1 MDQKEHI
8 ELLIKNSKEQ
18 TDRAGKIQ
26 TAYRLYCEEK
36 SDSSFSKLITLLDA
50 YCLSWVRKELW
61 KTDCYTEE
69 NEHSILQESRLAVWN
84 YISKD
89 CRDNILRETFAYY
102 AFGIYKNKTLDVI
115 RKISRKRAKWGEDES
130 LDKTIGENEKTLGDS
145 LPSKEFDGE
154 KNQEVRKMYEMLFHT
169 YCMTFMGST
178 TFPPRS
184 LALFYAR
191 VLPHLLHINHNID
204 TIPDTKATSAKW
216 AFEKMGDSTVD
227 QLKENSE
234 KLLQREV
241 SKDLIWCE
249 EFVNQLEKTIDI
261 ESRKVILRDV
271 IYTSVYDKGK
281 IEDWADYMHKAT
293 TKAAINFV
301 LNNHELLSLV
311 KEYVSQKDILYRFVE
326 GGERR

>member
-1 MDQKEHI
+1 MEQKEHI
-8 ELLIKNSKEQ
+8 ELLIKKSKEQ
-18 TDRAGKIQ
+18 SDRAGKIQ

-36 SDSSFSKLITLLDA
+36 SDTSFSKMITLLDA
-50 YCLSWVRKELW
+50 YCLPWVRKELW

-69 NEHSILQESRLAVWN
+69 NEHSVLQESRLAVWN

-89 CRDNILRETFAYY
+89 CRNNIERETFAYY

-115 RKISRKRAKWGEDES
+115 RKISKKRAKWGEDKS
-130 LDKTIGENEKTLGDS
+130 LDEPIGDNEKTLGDS
-145 LPSKEFDGE
+145 LPSREYDSE
-154 KNQEVRKMYEMLFHT
+154 KNKEVRKMYEMLFHT
-169 YCMTFMGST
+169 YCMTFMSST

-216 AFEKMGDSTVD
+216 AFEKMGDSTVN
-227 QLKENSE
+227 QLKVNSE
-234 KLLQREV
+234 EFLKREV

-249 EFVNQLEKTIDI
+249 EFVNQLQKTIDI
-261 ESRKVILRDV
+261 ESRKVRLKNV
-271 IYTSVYDKGK
+271 IYTTVYDKGK

-293 TKAAINFV
+293 TKAAISFV
-301 LNNHELLSLV
+301 LNNQELLSLV